1 MRPSLGLL
9 ALNTTLAVMVTV
21 FVAGCSKPSEAT
33 GTSTP
38 STTVGAEIDDS
49 VVTTSVK
56 SALLADPDVRSFDF
70 KVETRKGEVQLSGFV
85 DNQAQLDRATAVTRA
100 VAGVKSILNNVN
112 LKDTAT
118 TVGNKIDD
126 GITTGKVKTALLAD
140 INVKSFDI
148 AVVTRKD
155 EVQLSGFVD
164 NQSQMDHAME
174 VARAVV
180 GVRSVRNEMNIKK

>member
-1 MRPSLGLL
+1 MRPSLGWL
-9 ALNTTLAVMVTV
+9 ALNTPLAVMVTV

-85 DNQAQLDRATAVTRA
+85 DNQ
-100 VAGVKSILNNVN
+100 
-112 LKDTAT
+112 
-118 TVGNKIDD
+118 
-126 GITTGKVKTALLAD
+126 
-140 INVKSFDI
+140 
-148 AVVTRKD
+148 
-155 EVQLSGFVD
+155 
-164 NQSQMDHAME
+164 SQMDHAIE

-180 GVRSVRNEMNIKK
+180 GLRSIRNEMNIKK